1 MNKLRKKENSMRM
14 AKRSFRIG
22 ELAKHLDV
30 EKFVIRFWE
39 KQFDIKTTRS
49 IGGQR
54 FYTQDDLNKF
64 KQIKQLLYKDGFTI
78 SGAKKYLESTMHQ
91 DTFRIGTHTTS
102 FDVNELEPHEEL
114 IKLKA
119 HLVKLKQLL

>member
-1 MNKLRKKENSMRM
+1 MRM

-39 KQFDIKTTRS
+39 KQFNIKTTRS

-64 KQIKQLLYKDGFTI
+64 KQIKQLLYKNGFTI
-78 SGAKKYLESTMHQ
+78 LGAKKYIENTEQEETL
-91 DTFRIGTHTTS
+91 RIGTHTTS
-102 FDVNELEPHEEL
+102 FDASELQPHEEL
-114 IKLKA
+114 VKLKNQ
-119 HLVKLKQLL
+119 LVKLKQLLQ